1 VWAFSLARVLKRV
14 IEPVGRGSAFVAAA
28 TLCVVVLLI
37 VVDVTGRYVLR
48 MPVRGSVELV
58 EVMMIIIIF
67 GGMAAT
73 ALAKGHVRVDVLIG
87 RFPPTAQLVI
97 TACANL
103 LTVGIVAIISWRNF
117 AEGLYLESSHYVT
130 LMLQLPLWTFA
141 IVSSFFI
148 GVFAI
153 AFLVDFFESLGE
165 LIASGTRNC
174 LWLIPG
180 ILVVIA
186 LFVLSFNPDMLPFK
200 IDPGTFGLFGFLLL
214 FSLIF
219 LRVYIGAAM
228 GMITLLGTA
237 CMTSTGAGLAVLG
250 MTSQT
255 IASQFTWS
263 AIPLFMVMGITVSVV
278 GFSRQLYHTAYTWLG
293 HMPGGLASATVGA
306 CGAFAAITGESLPG
320 VVTFSEIALPEMK
333 AYNYDAKLATGCVCA
348 GATIGVLIPPSLGF
362 IVYGILVEQS
372 IGKLFIAGILPGIIL
387 TAAFILSIFIRCW
400 RNPNLGPPGP
410 ATSLWE
416 KAKSLQGSWS
426 TAVLFILVIGGLY
439 VGIFTPTEAGAVGA
453 FTAIVLAATT
463 RKITSVRSVWDGVV
477 HATQTTA
484 MVFFIFIYANALTN
498 FFATTKL
505 PFAVSEFIAG
515 LAVPPL
521 VTLFGI
527 MLMYFFLGCIM
538 NFIPALILTLPI
550 IYPTVMNLGFDP
562 IWFGVLIVVMLETA
576 LLTPPIGMNVFA
588 LSGIVQRSGIY
599 NISMYSIFAGVAP
612 FWLVLLGVIALLIA
626 FPQIALF
633 LPNLMMGG

>member
-1 VWAFSLARVLKRV
+1 
-14 IEPVGRGSAFVAAA
+14 
-28 TLCVVVLLI
+28 
-37 VVDVTGRYVLR
+37 
-48 MPVRGSVELV
+48 
-58 EVMMIIIIF
+58 
-67 GGMAAT
+67 
-73 ALAKGHVRVDVLIG
+73 
-87 RFPPTAQLVI
+87 
-97 TACANL
+97 
-103 LTVGIVAIISWRNF
+103 
-117 AEGLYLESSHYVT
+117 
-130 LMLQLPLWTFA
+130 
-141 IVSSFFI
+141 
-148 GVFAI
+148 
-153 AFLVDFFESLGE
+153 
-165 LIASGTRNC
+165 
-174 LWLIPG
+174 
-180 ILVVIA
+180 
-186 LFVLSFNPDMLPFK
+186 MLPFK